1 MKIGISRPLAAH
13 MSMFGAEVFWGVMAP
28 LGKDAMTHGIDGVTM
43 VTFRLI
49 GGAILFWLTS
59 FFVPKEHIPWSDRL
73 KLIGAGILGLTFNQ
87 CCYIIGLSITSP
99 TNASIMTISMP
110 IFAMILSFVI
120 LHEPITMKKLGGV
133 AIGCAGA
140 LILIMASA
148 SSGDSRVGDIR
159 GDILCLCAQCSFA
172 LYLALF
178 SPLVKRYS
186 AFTINRWMFL
196 WATILVTPFTISHVS
211 ATEWSTVPM
220 STWMETGFVVF
231 FGTYVS
237 YILTMIGQRTLR
249 PTVVSI
255 YNYVQ
260 PVVSVGVSVMAG
272 IGVLKWSQ
280 AIAVILVFSG
290 VWLVTKSKSKKD
302 MKSEE

>member
-1 MKIGISRPLAAH
+1 
-13 MSMFGAEVFWGVMAP
+13 
-28 LGKDAMTHGIDGVTM
+28 
-43 VTFRLI
+43 
-49 GGAILFWLTS
+49 
-59 FFVPKEHIPWSDRL
+59 
-73 KLIGAGILGLTFNQ
+73 
-87 CCYIIGLSITSP
+87 
-99 TNASIMTISMP
+99 
-110 IFAMILSFVI
+110 
-120 LHEPITMKKLGGV
+120 
-133 AIGCAGA
+133 
-140 LILIMASA
+140 
-148 SSGDSRVGDIR
+148 
-159 GDILCLCAQCSFA
+159 
-172 LYLALF
+172 
-178 SPLVKRYS
+178 
-186 AFTINRWMFL
+186 
-196 WATILVTPFTISHVS
+196 
-211 ATEWSTVPM
+211 M

-302 MKSEE
+302 LEEAK

>member
-1 MKIGISRPLAAH
+1 
-13 MSMFGAEVFWGVMAP
+13 
-28 LGKDAMTHGIDGVTM
+28 
-43 VTFRLI
+43 
-49 GGAILFWLTS
+49 
-59 FFVPKEHIPWSDRL
+59 
-73 KLIGAGILGLTFNQ
+73 
-87 CCYIIGLSITSP
+87 
-99 TNASIMTISMP
+99 
-110 IFAMILSFVI
+110 
-120 LHEPITMKKLGGV
+120 
-133 AIGCAGA
+133 
-140 LILIMASA
+140 
-148 SSGDSRVGDIR
+148 
-159 GDILCLCAQCSFA
+159 
-172 LYLALF
+172 
-178 SPLVKRYS
+178 
-186 AFTINRWMFL
+186 
-196 WATILVTPFTISHVS
+196 
-211 ATEWSTVPM
+211 M

-302 MKSEE
+302 LEETK

>member
-13 MSMFGAEVFWGVMAP
+13 MSMFGAEVFWGLMAP

-99 TNASIMTISMP
+99 TNASIMTTSMP

-133 AIGCAGA
+133 ALGCAGA

-272 IGVLKWSQ
+272 I
-280 AIAVILVFSG
+280 
-290 VWLVTKSKSKKD
+290 
-302 MKSEE
+302 